1 MGKRRLRN
9 KEISFR
15 VTEYEHR
22 RIMEQFSASGKL
34 TLREYMTAAAINTYI
49 INVEHKE
56 IKELSYEINRIG
68 NNINQIAH
76 KVNVDDRVSL
86 AQIRELQED
95 MDMIWR
101 LLRKNFY
108 QIK

>member
-1 MGKRRLRN
+1 MRN
-9 KEISFR
+9 KELSFR
-15 VTEYEHR
+15 VSDYEHG
-22 RIMEQFSASGKL
+22 RIMEQFRASGKH
-34 TLREYMTAAAINTYI
+34 TLREYLTEAAINTYI

-86 AQIRELQED
+86 SQIRELQED
-95 MDMIWR
+95 MDMIWGM
-101 LLRKNFY
+101 LRKNFY
-108 QIK
+108 QMK